1 MALSELLKL
10 PIKNDDHNKEHCSL
24 AYLTVTLVTELKYS
38 SSVSKPQQIGRREGR
53 KERRGERK
61 KGGREGRLE
70 RGKEANKLTEY
81 MPSCQVAFLYSQSN

>member
-1 MALSELLKL
+1 MIEHLLLGKHSYPCLMFTIIWLVSRAGTAVRNSEMK
-10 PIKNDDHNKEHCSL
+10 
-24 AYLTVTLVTELKYS
+24 
-38 SSVSKPQQIGRREGR
+38 
-53 KERRGERK
+53 ERK